1 MGGKRKNRHFPHNIS
16 DHGNFAPPC
25 GAPARAAVAAVGLSG
40 FPLCHA
46 LYLVFVSMSDE
57 YSTFPNINNVLEC
70 VRALLQS
77 ALKVR
82 YVAESTGSH
91 LSDFIDVCEYMLL
104 VYRVLF
110 SNLGE
115 HTVFSSFV
123 Y

>member
-1 MGGKRKNRHFPHNIS
+1 MSGDARGPR
-16 DHGNFAPPC
+16 
-25 GAPARAAVAAVGLSG
+25 ARAAVAAVGLSG

-91 LSDFIDVCEYMLL
+91 LSDFIDVCEFLYSIYFFLTL
-104 VYRVLF
+104 
-110 SNLGE
+110 NWC
-115 HTVFSSFV
+115 
-123 Y
+123 